1 MARRQQPTGLSA
13 PPVLSLCCAGRQIV
27 ATMGHR
33 RTEDLLSMARRH
45 VAEGEAHVARQ
56 EILIAELYRDG
67 HTELAVKA
75 RELLTTF
82 ETSLRLMR
90 EDLSRIENE
99 SRRLGSEAAPG

>member
-1 MARRQQPTGLSA
+1 
-13 PPVLSLCCAGRQIV
+13 
-27 ATMGHR
+27 
-33 RTEDLLSMARRH
+33 MARRH

-67 HTELAVKA
+67 HTELAVNA